1 MVSMI
6 GYKNS
11 SCSIMLSNKR
21 IVLFCLFTLLLFS
34 SCEKEEILP
43 KQKANVI
50 SIDKYLSKDTISPR
64 KEKVRIKRKRN
75 KFKIRLIRKQRAL

>member
-1 MVSMI
+1 
-6 GYKNS
+6 
-11 SCSIMLSNKR
+11 MLLNKR
-21 IVLFCLFTLLLFS
+21 ILFFFVFSLLLFS

-50 SIDKYLSKDTISPR
+50 SIDKYLFKDTLPPR
-64 KEKVRIKRKRN
+64 KEKVRIKKKRN